1 MIAPKGKS
9 RRRVLA
15 GLALTAVLAI
25 LAGLGLRRS
34 ETFADRVELPLYDAL
49 TEALWPWQ
57 TGHPDVVLVTIQDAS
72 LWPLDD
78 TALADLL
85 ETIARGEPSVIAV
98 DLIRDRHLPDDPA
111 SPGALRL
118 SRLVL
123 DSPNIL
129 MARGI
134 PDESGA
140 DFLPPPFLRD
150 LADEESML
158 RVGIAGFPVDGRG
171 EKMIRRGLISIDE
184 GRWFSLPALAAY
196 YHRLHVAPDEA
207 ESHVEKLQQL
217 GGVGDFSGGYA
228 KLPGGGDQFL
238 LKPGPDLDRCFPVLA
253 AESLAM
259 MNEDTLRRT
268 FAGKLVFFGT
278 HDASIAQDEKPVVG
292 HPSLRGIKLL
302 AVATAQLLREMEG
315 REPPVK
321 WSGDLAEILLL
332 ILSALF
338 SILLCWKAPGPLLLR
353 TLVLFPLL
361 ALLLLGSAAIS
372 LSRGFWLPVGAPLV
386 SSLLAVGGGYSVM
399 FAAERRDK
407 GAIYKLLEKHLSEE
421 VAARIWQNN
430 EALLRGSPPPP
441 EMFIGTALFADLKGY
456 SGITREFEEQGRDRE
471 LINWLNR
478 YLEAVVPAV
487 KESGGFIQ
495 QFAGD
500 GIFGIFGFPEV
511 AGSGHAAQ
519 AVDCAKLIASVVEQL
534 NRGMPAGLPPYLV
547 RVGIYTG
554 EILSGT
560 VGDAHQMQLSFLGS
574 TINKAARL
582 ESLRKGDHD
591 TRQRPVRVLVS
602 GPTRDAVDEPLVPF
616 GDGPQELDPKLPPEP
631 VWMLP

>member
-15 GLALTAVLAI
+15 GLAVTALLAI
-25 LAGLGLRRS
+25 LAALALRHS

-72 LWPLDD
+72 RWPLDD
-78 TALADLL
+78 MALADLL
-85 ETIARGEPSVIAV
+85 ETISRGGPSVIAV

-123 DSPNIL
+123 ESPNIL
-129 MARGI
+129 MVRGI
-134 PDESGA
+134 PGDSGA
-140 DFLPPPFLRD
+140 DFPPPPFLRD
-150 LADEESML
+150 LSDEESML
-158 RVGIAGFPVDGRG
+158 RIGIAGFPVDGRG
-171 EKMIRRGLISIDE
+171 GQMIRRSLISIDE

-217 GGVGDFSGGYA
+217 GRVTDFSGGYA
-228 KLPGGGDQFL
+228 RLGGGGDQFL
-238 LKPGPDLDRCFPVLA
+238 LKSGPDLDRCFPVLA
-253 AESLAM
+253 AESLIAM
-259 MNEDTLRRT
+259 DDETLRRA
-268 FAGKLVFFGT
+268 FAGKLIFFGT
-278 HDASIAQDEKPVVG
+278 HAASIAQDEKPVVG

-302 AVATAQLLREMEG
+302 AASTAQLLREMEG

-321 WSGDLAEILLL
+321 WSSNLAEILLAV
-332 ILSALF
+332 LSALAAT
-338 SILLCWKAPGPLLLR
+338 LLCWKAPGPLLLR

-361 ALLLLGSAAIS
+361 ALLLLGAAAIS
-372 LSRGFWLPVGAPLV
+372 LSRGVWLPVGVPLV
-386 SSLLAVGGGYSVM
+386 SSLLAVGGGYAVM

-407 GAIYKLLEKHLSEE
+407 GAIYKLLEKYLSEE

-430 EALLRGSPPPP
+430 EALLQGSPPPP

-471 LINWLNR
+471 LIDWLNR
-478 YLEAVVPAV
+478 YLEAVIPAV

-500 GIFGIFGFPEV
+500 GIFGIFGFPETTGNRH
-511 AGSGHAAQ
+511 ASSG
-519 AVDCAKLIASVVEQL
+519 VDCAKRIVTLVERLNHARPAS
-534 NRGMPAGLPPYLV
+534 LPPYLV

-560 VGDAHQMQLSFLGS
+560 VGDARQMQLSFLGS

-582 ESLRKGDHD
+582 ESLRKSDHD
-591 TRQRPVRVLVS
+591 TRNRPVRVLVS
-602 GPTRDAVDEPLVPF
+602 APTRDAIDEPLLPF
-616 GDGPQELDPKLPPEP
+616 GDGPQELDPKLPPEL

>member
-9 RRRVLA
+9 RARVLA
-15 GLALTAVLAI
+15 GLAVTALLAI
-25 LAGLGLRRS
+25 LASLGLRHS

-72 LWPLDD
+72 RWPLDD

-85 ETIARGEPSVIAV
+85 ETISRGGPSVIAV

-123 DSPNIL
+123 ESPNIL

-134 PDESGA
+134 PGDSGA

-150 LADEESML
+150 LSDEESML

-171 EKMIRRGLISIDE
+171 EQMIRRGLISIDE

-217 GGVGDFSGGYA
+217 GGVTDFSGGYA
-228 KLPGGGDQFL
+228 RLGGGGDQFL
-238 LKPGPDLDRCFPVLA
+238 LKSGPDLDRCFPVLA
-253 AESLAM
+253 AESLAAM
-259 MNEDTLRRT
+259 DEDMLRRT
-268 FAGKLVFFGT
+268 FAGKLVYFGT
-278 HDASIAQDEKPVVG
+278 HDASIAQDEKAVAG

-302 AVATAQLLREMEG
+302 AAASAQLLREMEG
-315 REPPVK
+315 REPPAK
-321 WSGDLAEILLL
+321 WSGNLAEILLAV
-332 ILSALF
+332 LSVLVAT
-338 SILLCWKAPGPLLLR
+338 LLCWKAPGPLLLR

-361 ALLLLGSAAIS
+361 ALLLLGFAAIS
-372 LSRGFWLPVGAPLV
+372 LSRGVWLPVGVPLV
-386 SSLLAVGGGYSVM
+386 SSLLAVGGGYAVM

-430 EALLRGSPPPP
+430 EALLHGSPPPP
-441 EMFIGTALFADLKGY
+441 EMFLGTALFADLKGY
-456 SGITREFEEQGRDRE
+456 SGITREFEEQGRNRE
-471 LINWLNR
+471 LIDWLNR

-487 KESGGFIQ
+487 KESGGFVQ

-500 GIFGIFGFPEV
+500 GIFVIFGFPES
-511 AGSGHAAQ
+511 AGSGHARR
-519 AVDCAKLIASVVEQL
+519 AVECAKAIAGAVARL
-534 NRGMPAGLPPYLV
+534 NPGLPAGLPPYLV

-560 VGDAHQMQLSFLGS
+560 VGDARQMQFSFFGS

-591 TRQRPVRVLVS
+591 TRNRPVRVLVS
-602 GPTRDAVDEPLVPF
+602 SPTRDAVDEALVPF